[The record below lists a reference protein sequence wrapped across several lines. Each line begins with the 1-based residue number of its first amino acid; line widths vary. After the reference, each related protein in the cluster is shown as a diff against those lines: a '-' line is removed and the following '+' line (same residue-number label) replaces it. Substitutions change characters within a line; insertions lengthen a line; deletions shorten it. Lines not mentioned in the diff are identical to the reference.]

1 MAKSKLSQLTTWEKV
16 IIGALGGLSAV
27 CVKFLGQDYTLLI
40 EQGANLSADQWFAFK
55 VGYFIL
61 TPILIFL
68 GAVLAWVSEEPSR
81 VKLLAI
87 AIAAPAMITTW
98 SGGVKTNETVSMA
111 GFSVISSAHAG
122 EQSIKN
128 DELEII
134 DPMER
139 TAMSWWSAGVSGIK
153 MFFGYGKEIKSYYVV
168 AGSFKDKGSAA
179 KHAQAINDRDSI
191 YRAYVGSKARNGFY
205 PVLLGEAVTF
215 SSANMLKKKI
225 VGRRII
231 RDAYLVSSE
240 KIKPSLLS
248 FDFQ

>member
-1 MAKSKLSQLTTWEKV
+1 MAKLPQLTVWEKV

-27 CVKFLGQDYTLLI
+27 CVKFLGQDYALLV

-68 GAVLAWVSEEPSR
+68 GAVLAWVSDEPSR
-81 VKLLAI
+81 IKLLAI

-98 SGGVKTNETVSMA
+98 SGGIKTSDTVSVA
-111 GFSVISSAHAG
+111 GFSFISSAHAG
-122 EQSIKN
+122 EQSEN
-128 DELEII
+128 SEDDELKVV
-134 DPMER
+134 DPMKR
-139 TAMSWWSAGVSGIK
+139 TAMNWWGAGVSGIK

-168 AGSFKDKGSAA
+168 AGSFKDKSSAL
-179 KHAQAINDRDSI
+179 KHAQAINNRGSI
-191 YRAYVGSKARNGFY
+191 YRAHVGSKARNGFY

-215 SSANMLKKKI
+215 SSANRLKKTI
-225 VGRRII
+225 VGQRII
-231 RDAYLVSSE
+231 HDAYLVSSE
-240 KIKPSLLS
+240 KIKPLLD